1 MSLAQQIKP
10 ISYLKSHAADIIK
23 NFATNPDPLIIT
35 QNGEAKMVVLDIQ
48 AYEQQQE
55 TMALLKLIAMG
66 NKELAQGQFQEAD
79 DFFSEMALNPELGS
93 NISEL
98 DGTGWTGFKR
108 YQHKNAYVVY
118 LSTDALLTVYMF
130 IPSMRDFRR
139 HLMDRLLAA

>member
-66 NKELAQGQFQEAD
+66 NKELVQGQFQEAD
-79 DFFSEMALNPELGS
+79 DFFSEMARE
-93 NISEL
+93 E
-98 DGTGWTGFKR
+98 
-108 YQHKNAYVVY
+108 
-118 LSTDALLTVYMF
+118 
-130 IPSMRDFRR
+130 
-139 HLMDRLLAA
+139 